1 MKKLFFVFALVLVAN
16 LGSAQTKEAFKSD
29 VLKVLKVTASSQMN
43 MAKTQILKMIP
54 AEKQAAFLVEFDASL
69 PSYYDKVAEVYMQE
83 YTHDDIK
90 QMLKFY
96 DSPIGKKMTQK
107 GDALTE
113 KVTAAAQEWGAGLQG
128 IMMKYM
134 Q

>member
-16 LGSAQTKEAFKSD
+16 LGSAQTKDAFKTD

-54 AEKQAAFLVEFDASL
+54 AEKQAAFLVEFEASL
-69 PSYYDKVAEVYMQE
+69 PAYYDKVAEVYMQE

-107 GDALTE
+107 ADGLTE
-113 KVTAAAQEWGAGLQG
+113 KVTTVAQEWGAGLQG

>member
-16 LGSAQTKEAFKSD
+16 LGSAQTNDAFKAD
-29 VLKVLKVTASSQMN
+29 VMKILKVTGSSQIKMIKN
-43 MAKTQILKMIP
+43 QVLKMVP
-54 AEKQAAFLVEFDASL
+54 AEKQAAFLVEFEATM
-69 PSYYDKVAEVYMQE
+69 PSYYDKIAEVYMKE

-96 DSPIGKKMTQK
+96 ESPIGKKI
-107 GDALTE
+107 TE
-113 KVTAAAQEWGAGLQG
+113 KADSLMEKSAAAAQDWGVGLQG